1 MPNDRNKRLFWSLI
15 GGSALAS
22 VLISPFVLA
31 GGTIQ
36 FGENSS
42 VTIGAGLRTAYTS
55 MEDSA
60 GSGDDSS
67 DFDLQSLR
75 LYMSGQLNELVKFT
89 FNTECKGCV
98 FGQDAGDIGNGGEV
112 DVLDAIVQF
121 EFSPEFNVWAGRML
135 TPADR
140 IELNGPYYGLN
151 WNQYTVPLLPSDQLG
166 QAGLLGRDDGVT
178 VWGNLG
184 KFQYAVG
191 AFDGVEGGPN
201 QDDNVLLSARFAYN
215 FLNMESNP
223 GYYTSSTY
231 YGSLGDIFTLGLSM
245 QSQSDGTG
253 TATEAG
259 DFDAIILDA
268 LFEKVLGNN
277 DVLTIEGELKS
288 MDADLT
294 AAALADPTCFCLFD
308 GDSSF
313 FTAAY
318 LINTTDS
325 FGRWQPYLRYTNTE
339 PDSGLDSDLTEIGL
353 NYIIDSHNLRLNI
366 NWSSG
371 DASLSGK
378 RGPDIDG
385 LSIGFQIQL

>member
-1 MPNDRNKRLFWSLI
+1 
-15 GGSALAS
+15 
-22 VLISPFVLA
+22 
-31 GGTIQ
+31 
-36 FGENSS
+36 
-42 VTIGAGLRTAYTS
+42 
-55 MEDSA
+55 
-60 GSGDDSS
+60 
-67 DFDLQSLR
+67 
-75 LYMSGQLNELVKFT
+75 
-89 FNTECKGCV
+89 
-98 FGQDAGDIGNGGEV
+98 
-112 DVLDAIVQF
+112 
-121 EFSPEFNVWAGRML
+121 
-135 TPADR
+135 
-140 IELNGPYYGLN
+140 
-151 WNQYTVPLLPSDQLG
+151 LG

-318 LINTTDS
+318 LINTTDT